1 MGFCSDT
8 CNVMFGANHSVS
20 TLLKEELPCILAVK
34 CSCHSIHLVASK
46 ACRMLPEEL
55 EITVRDIVNTFSKSS
70 ARRREFVA
78 FQEFANIAKHVMLS
92 PGQTRWLSLEASVLR
107 ILEQLP
113 ALILYFDAES
123 LDEKMKDAANIAS
136 RLRDP
141 RTKPFLLFLKYA
153 LGMFNEFNTVFQS
166 EKPLLYELKNRVFS
180 LIKNFASNFMH
191 SRYVRST
198 YPTRIDPTLSNQYL
212 PLHQIY
218 LGNNSR
224 TVKVPL
230 VMQSTLFLIYRS
242 GEY

>member
-1 MGFCSDT
+1 
-8 CNVMFGANHSVS
+8 
-20 TLLKEELPCILAVK
+20 
-34 CSCHSIHLVASK
+34 
-46 ACRMLPEEL
+46 ML
-55 EITVRDIVNTFSKSS
+55 
-70 ARRREFVA
+70 
-78 FQEFANIAKHVMLS
+78 
-92 PGQTRWLSLEASVLR
+92 
-107 ILEQLP
+107 
-113 ALILYFDAES
+113 
-123 LDEKMKDAANIAS
+123 
-136 RLRDP
+136 
-141 RTKPFLLFLKYA
+141 TKIYA

-230 VMQSTLFLIYRS
+230 VMQSTLFLINRS